1 MWRSRRGPSIV
12 ERAIV
17 AATALLL
24 GFHVTPAPAAVGP
37 GDSAPAAVGPGD
49 PAPDFTL
56 NDLAGVPHTLS
67 SLRGQVVLLAFVG
80 YG

>member
-1 MWRSRRGPSIV
+1 MWRSRRGQSIV
-12 ERAIV
+12 ERGIV

-24 GFHVTPAPAAVGP
+24 GFHVTPAPATVGP
-37 GDSAPAAVGPGD
+37 GAL
-49 PAPDFTL
+49 APDFTL

>member
-1 MWRSRRGPSIV
+1 MWKRRFRSGIV
-12 ERAIV
+12 V
-17 AATALLL
+17 ATALLS
-24 GFHVTPAPAAVGP
+24 HIAA
-37 GDSAPAAVGPGD
+37 AAVGPGD

>member
-1 MWRSRRGPSIV
+1 MWRSRRGQSIV
-12 ERAIV
+12 ARGIV

-24 GFHVTPAPAAVGP
+24 GFHAAP
-37 GDSAPAAVGPGD
+37 APAAVGPGD

-67 SLRGQVVLLAFVG
+67 SFRGQVVLLAFVG

>member
-1 MWRSRRGPSIV
+1 MWKRRIGSGIV
-12 ERAIV
+12 V
-17 AATALLL
+17 ATALLSQ
-24 GFHVTPAPAAVGP
+24 PAA
-37 GDSAPAAVGPGD
+37 AAVRPGD

-56 NDLAGVPHTLS
+56 NDLVGVPHTLS

>member
-1 MWRSRRGPSIV
+1 MRGENLMWKRRFGSGIV
-12 ERAIV
+12 V
-17 AATALLL
+17 ATALLSRI
-24 GFHVTPAPAAVGP
+24 AAAAVG
-37 GDSAPAAVGPGD
+37 AGD

-56 NDLAGVPHTLS
+56 NDLSGVPHTLS